1 MNPYSGN
8 RCFDP
13 EAKSRLG
20 YTVSRQAANIDGDAN
35 LLVSRELATQGF
47 MRAAPGALDWLPTPS
62 SDPDWLS
69 FAQSWDR
76 LGADRYMAD
85 GGRYRR
91 RRHATLTITP
101 DEIVRKPH
109 QPHYQSRDYNEL
121 NGDVQRWFEPME
133 DAIVA
138 SATMRRLLRGAT
150 LCFERAAERA
160 VAAPWHVELHQFRIE
175 TTAHELGRPTP
186 EGMHRDGVDWVLV
199 MLIDR
204 VNADEGVPE
213 LRVADR
219 PARER
224 STLAHPGDAVLLDDH
239 RVMHG
244 VTPIRPIDAAMPAYR
259 DVFVATWKAEGAGQI
274 RSER

>member
-1 MNPYSGN
+1 
-8 RCFDP
+8 
-13 EAKSRLG
+13 
-20 YTVSRQAANIDGDAN
+20 VSRQAVNIDGDAN
-35 LLVSRELATQGF
+35 LLVSGELAARGF
-47 MRAAPGALDWLPTPS
+47 VRATPGAIDWLPSPA
-62 SDPDWLS
+62 SDANWQT

-91 RRHATLTITP
+91 RRHAALMVTP
-101 DEIVRKPH
+101 DDIVRKPH

-138 SATMRRLLRGAT
+138 SAMMRRLLRGAT
-150 LCFERAAERA
+150 LCFEGAAEGAVGFEGAAEGAVGFERA
-160 VAAPWHVELHQFRIE
+160 GTVAAPWHVELHQFRIE
-175 TTAHELGRPTP
+175 TTASELGRPTP

-204 VNADEGVPE
+204 VNADEGVTE
-213 LRVADR
+213 IRVEGR
-219 PARER
+219 PALARF
-224 STLAHPGDAVLLDDH
+224 TLAAPGDAVLLDDH

-259 DVFVATWKAEGAGQI
+259 DVFVATWKAEGAGHI
-274 RSER
+274 GSER